1 MSSKRNSFTP
11 SVSASVID
19 QKWPYQ
25 VALPDD
31 ICTQDNFTIIL
42 EFFVARGWRYFT
54 RNVQAIWPNGKY
66 QSMRLYCFADRASAE
81 VFQAHFG
88 GEFFDPAHD
97 RDGNRVRGTWRRDG
111 VWTRLLES
119 GPLKVP
125 PILRD

>member
-1 MSSKRNSFTP
+1 MNSKRSSFTP
-11 SVSASVID
+11 SASVID
-19 QKWPYQ
+19 REYTHQ

-42 EFFVARGWRYFT
+42 EFFLARGWRYFT

-81 VFQAHFG
+81 AFQAHFG

-97 RDGNRVRGTWRRDG
+97 RDDGRIRGAWRRDG

-125 PILRD
+125 KILRD